1 MMSDLF
7 EAAFSDFLDRWEYDR
22 AESALFD
29 IARAS
34 FLAGWLAAG
43 GSNAPFPGNSPQ
55 RKALSKASDGQK
67 PY

>member
-29 IARAS
+29 IVRAS

-43 GSNAPFPGNSPQ
+43 GSNTPVPRSGPMQ
-55 RKALSKASDGQK
+55 QILSQTPDR
-67 PY
+67 PEPV